1 MTRFTLNL
9 PETSIAG
16 IKGAEAEKFDE
27 YRDKR
32 SKAVPKCHVW
42 TPAGDLLVGCTDGQI
57 LKVFKVLKEMLHIS
71 FGQGSLLQNL

>member
-1 MTRFTLNL
+1 MTRVRLNL

-32 SKAVPKCHVW
+32 SKVVPKCHVW
-42 TPAGDLLVGCTDGQI
+42 TPAGDLLVGCADGHI
-57 LKVFKVLKEMLHIS
+57 LKVLKVLKET
-71 FGQGSLLQNL
+71 